1 MSSLTTFRSEEEND
15 MKRISNIILRLL
27 SVISLLM
34 AAVMTL
40 QAVPGRP
47 SPQRLVNDY
56 ADIFTD
62 EEENRL
68 ERMLVAF
75 DDTTSNQI
83 TVVTVEDLEGY
94 DPAEYATRIGLDW
107 QVGTSDFNNGVV
119 VLVKPKTAFS
129 NGQAFIA
136 VGYGLEGAIPDAY
149 AKRIVEEQMIPHFRE
164 NDYYAGAHDACVAIM
179 KLASGEIS
187 ESDDFEDDLAGI
199 AAAMLCLAGFCLI
212 LVIIVS
218 GSKNNG
224 GGRGGRRMEIDAAD
238 VIGTILTYGS
248 ILDSGSRGRSGGSF
262 GGGSFGGGGF
272 GGGFGGFGGGS
283 FGGGGAGG
291 SW

>member
-1 MSSLTTFRSEEEND
+1 MSGMKTSMMKSVATLSLAFAAFLT
-15 MKRISNIILRLL
+15 L
-27 SVISLLM
+27 SAI
-34 AAVMTL
+34 
-40 QAVPGRP
+40 PGRP
-47 SPQRLVNDY
+47 VPQRLVNDY
-56 ADIFTD
+56 ADIFTAD
-62 EEENRL
+62 EENRL
-68 ERMLVAF
+68 ERTLVAF

-83 TVVTVEDLEGY
+83 TVVTVDDLEGY

-107 QVGTSDFNNGVV
+107 QVGTADFNNGVV
-119 VLVKPKTAFS
+119 VLVKPKTPDS

-149 AKRIVEEQMIPHFRE
+149 AKRIVEDQMIPHFRE
-164 NDYYAGAHDACVAIM
+164 NDYFGGTEAACVTLM

-187 ESDDFEDDLAGI
+187 AEDEPEDEGFAI
-199 AAAMLCLAGFCLI
+199 VMAMLMIMFICFV
-212 LVIIVS
+212 VIVAIF
-218 GSKNNG
+218 GTKNGGNNG
-224 GGRGGRRMEIDAAD
+224 GGRRSQIDAAD

-248 ILDSGSRGRSGGSF
+248 LLDSGSRGRSSGGFGGF
-262 GGGSFGGGGF
+262 GGGGFGGGGF

>member
-1 MSSLTTFRSEEEND
+1 MMKSL
-15 MKRISNIILRLL
+15 M
-27 SVISLLM
+27 VISFAL
-34 AAVMTL
+34 AAVL
-40 QAVPGRP
+40 SLSAIPGRP
-47 SPQRLVNDY
+47 VPPRLVNDY

-62 EEENRL
+62 EQERRL
-68 ERMLVAF
+68 EATLVAF

-83 TVVTVEDLEGY
+83 TVVTVNDLEGY
-94 DPAEYATRIGLDW
+94 DPAEFATRIGLDW

-149 AKRIVEEQMIPHFRE
+149 AKRIIENEMIPHFKV
-164 NDYYAGAHDACVAIM
+164 NDYFLGTEAACATLM

-187 ESDDFEDDLAGI
+187 VSDEMEEDDLGI
-199 AAAMLCLAGFCLI
+199 VLAMAMLMLIGFI
-212 LVIIVS
+212 VIIAVFS
-218 GSKNNG
+218 SKNGGNNG
-224 GGRGGRRMEIDAAD
+224 GGGHYQNDAAD
-238 VIGTILTYGS
+238 LIGTILTYGS
-248 ILDSGSRGRSGGSF
+248 LLDNSRGRSGGGFSGGF
-262 GGGSFGGGGF
+262 GGGSFG